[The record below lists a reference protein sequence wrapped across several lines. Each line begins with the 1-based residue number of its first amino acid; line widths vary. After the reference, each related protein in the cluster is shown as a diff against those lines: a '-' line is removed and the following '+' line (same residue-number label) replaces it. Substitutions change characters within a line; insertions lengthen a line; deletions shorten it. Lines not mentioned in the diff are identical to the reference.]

1 MCQVYIRSRV
11 SCVDKS
17 IAKSNKVVYSR
28 IMTKL
33 RKLGEVA
40 EIHSGYSF
48 RGAVIDVET
57 GVSVVQARDIDGL
70 YVKADELPQVLQHFS
85 SSRMLNHGDV
95 LLTARGS
102 FRAAIVGFDK
112 LAVASSSLFVL
123 RLKDS
128 SYLSEFLAL
137 YLSSSQAQSYLVQS
151 AKGATIQSLSVNDLA
166 GLSIP
171 VVSKER
177 QKLIVGLQQNVEA
190 QTSLLRS
197 KLDIVNDIYIGA
209 INKNLKGVA

>member
-1 MCQVYIRSRV
+1 
-11 SCVDKS
+11 
-17 IAKSNKVVYSR
+17 
-28 IMTKL
+28 MTKL

-40 EIHSGYSF
+40 EIRSGYSF
-48 RGAVIDVET
+48 RGAVVDVET
-57 GVSVVQARDIDGL
+57 GVAVVQARDIGGL
-70 YVKADELPQVLQHFS
+70 YVKPGELPRVLQHFS
-85 SSRMLNHGDV
+85 SSRMLNRGDV
-95 LLTARGS
+95 LFTARGS
-102 FRAAIVGFDK
+102 FRAAIVGFDN

-128 SYLSEFLAL
+128 AYLAEFLAL
-137 YLSSSQAQSYLVQS
+137 YLNSGQAQSYLMQS

-166 GLSIP
+166 SLSIP

-190 QTSLLRS
+190 QTALLRS
-197 KLDIVNDIYIGA
+197 KLDVMNEIYIGA